1 MQSTAYHF
9 ELELDIDKTFS
20 KKQVYILFWLRQN
33 IGLQYSL
40 VTLVLWHQVGLFCV
54 SQHENL

>member
-40 VTLVLWHQVGLFCV
+40 VTLVL
-54 SQHENL
+54 